1 MIVTQKVNKFVNLDS
16 RLRGNDKEGNGNDK
30 EGNGNDIKDR
40 NNDIII
46 TKKS

>member
-16 RLRGNDKEGNGNDK
+16 RLRGNDKEGNGND
-30 EGNGNDIKDR
+30 IKDR